1 MATSDLHTPVMLDRC
16 IELLAPAISR
26 PGATVVDGTLGM
38 GGHSEAM
45 LERFESLRLI
55 GIDRDPDAIR
65 LAGERLARFGDRV
78 TLVHAVYDELPRAL
92 EAGGVTEV
100 DGILFD
106 LGVSSLQLDEAER
119 GFAYAKDAPLD
130 MRMDQTGDLTAA
142 TIIDTW
148 SGRELARIFREYG
161 DEKLAARYADHIVA
175 AREREPIRS
184 SSQLVD
190 VLQDATPARLKN
202 AGHPAKRVFQALRI
216 AVNGELEALEA
227 ALPAALDAVSVGGR
241 IVVMSYQSHED
252 RMVKRVLRDA
262 TTSDSPPGL
271 PVELPEFAAE
281 FSLLTRGA
289 ERTEQHEQ
297 TVNPRSIPARLRAAE
312 RVRRRNQA

>member
-16 IELLAPAISR
+16 IELLAPAIQR

-45 LERFESLRLI
+45 LERFEQLRLI

-78 TLVHAVYDELPRAL
+78 TLVHAVYDELPFAL
-92 EAGGVTEV
+92 ETAGVSEV

-130 MRMDQTGDLTAA
+130 MRMDQTGAVTAEQ
-142 TIIDTW
+142 IIGEW
-148 SGRELARIFREYG
+148 SASELARIFREYG
-161 DEKLAARYADHIVA
+161 DEKLAMRYAEHIVT
-175 AREREPIRS
+175 AREQEPIRS
-184 SSQLVD
+184 SARLVD
-190 VLQDATPARLKN
+190 VLQNATPARLKN

-216 AVNGELEALEA
+216 AVNRELEALEA
-227 ALPAALDAVSVGGR
+227 ALPAALDALATEGR

-262 TTSDSPPGL
+262 TTSTAPPGL
-271 PVELPEFAAE
+271 PVELPEFAPE

-289 ERTEQHEQ
+289 ERASEEEQK
-297 TVNPRSIPARLRAAE
+297 TNPRSIPARLRAAE
-312 RVRRRNQA
+312 RVRRRS